1 MPLEQ
6 AYLVPHEYAAGTEI
20 VYRLGMSDVLV
31 GRSHECDYP
40 TAAMQVYFF
49 DITQIPVSVY
59 MVNFVK

>member
-1 MPLEQ
+1 
-6 AYLVPHEYAAGTEI
+6 
-20 VYRLGMSDVLV
+20 MSDVLV

-49 DITQIPVSVY
+49 DMTQIPVSVY